1 MKKLGL
7 TLVFCLILSSFAVY
21 ADEPKT
27 AVDEN
32 FESYKEG
39 AFPTEGWVYD
49 VNEGGDS
56 TYTRVE
62 KDPLDSGNLALKYY
76 NNAGGLIYSRYN
88 FTPIGGR
95 ISLQY
100 RYMLE
105 NKSSVVQYI
114 GLLEGVFNIMTYQGA
129 YVMAGDV
136 GTVMN
141 LNPTPEVWH
150 TATVEIDFSEKKFSY
165 KIDDTVIGS
174 ELEFLNPDIES
185 ISTLSFIS
193 ASGWVMIDDL
203 KITYEGGIV
212 KNYTK
217 LETSEYYY
225 NKNLKTVFNIPID
238 TEPQELMKNLSFVDG
253 SVRGLYK
260 ADGETP
266 WTKRFVE
273 ETAVLK
279 IQSPDKTQELR
290 LGIRLRPW
298 IASTSTVE
306 TSYNCVTVFSD
317 SCDMLVKNKKQY
329 IDEEN
334 PSLKAYTE
342 NNKVYVPLRAIC
354 EAFGI
359 SVEYDASSK
368 EIFVNGKAVT
378 SEIKSSMGRSF
389 IAAEDLAEIIDKKL
403 LVNQNGTVVF
413 SEKDVTVSEQIYRT
427 FVNEIN
433 KRKGDK

>member
-49 VNEGGDS
+49 MNEGGDN

-62 KDPLDSGNLALKYY
+62 KDPLDPENSALKYY

-88 FTPIGGR
+88 FTPIGGKVF
-95 ISLQY
+95 LTY
-100 RYMLE
+100 RFMLE
-105 NKSSVVQYI
+105 NNPNVVQYT

-165 KIDDTVIGS
+165 KIDDTIIGS

-185 ISTLSFIS
+185 ISTLSLVSS
-193 ASGWVMIDDL
+193 AGWVMIDDL

-217 LETSEYYY
+217 LTTDEYQY
-225 NKNLKTVFNIPID
+225 NKNLKKIFNVPID
-238 TEPQELMKNLSFVDG
+238 TEPDELMKNLSFVDG

-266 WTKRFVE
+266 WAKRFVD
-273 ETAVLK
+273 ETTVLK
-279 IQSPDKTQELR
+279 IQSPDKTQELL
-290 LGIRLRPW
+290 LGIRIRPW
-298 IASTSTVE
+298 IASTNTIE

-342 NNKVYVPLRAIC
+342 NNKVYVPLRAVC

-368 EIFVNGKAVT
+368 EISVNGKAVT

-389 IAAEDLAEIIDKKL
+389 IAAEDLAEVIDKKL

-427 FVNEIN
+427 FINEIN
-433 KRKGDK
+433 KRKGEK